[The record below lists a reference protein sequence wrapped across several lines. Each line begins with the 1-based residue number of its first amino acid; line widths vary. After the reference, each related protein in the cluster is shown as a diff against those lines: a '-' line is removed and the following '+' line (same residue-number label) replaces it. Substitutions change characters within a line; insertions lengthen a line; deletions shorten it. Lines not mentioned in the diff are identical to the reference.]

1 MTDAFTA
8 AKLIR
13 KRRTKWWREHI
24 PLAYAAVISFFVVI
38 YIAVAFID
46 RNAPRWLRVLGVTP
60 SGVNLLLGTA
70 YCGLGIWGLKD
81 ARGIGTVWI
90 VLYVLCLLGG
100 ILNLLKAF
108 GFI

>member
-1 MTDAFTA
+1 
-8 AKLIR
+8 
-13 KRRTKWWREHI
+13 
-24 PLAYAAVISFFVVI
+24 VISFFVVI

-46 RNAPRWLRVLGVTP
+46 RNAPRWLRTLGVTP